1 MNASAAPLPA
11 TTLSIRRRLLFLLLA
26 PLTVLL
32 GLGIYIDYRASAES
46 IRSAYDRALRE
57 DALAIAAHLRDEDG
71 NGRIDADLPPQAVA
85 VLRAD
90 SIDSIYY
97 AVRGVD
103 GGLISGD
110 ADLPFG
116 ATQVQNPSFRDSE
129 FRGHDVRIARYAA
142 QIGVAGVTIEV
153 AETTRK
159 RTAASTRI
167 LTSVVLTDLV
177 QLAATLLL
185 VWFGVRY
192 GLRPLR
198 ALGAQIRQRSPRD
211 LAPLDT
217 PVPDE
222 VRPLVGALNNL
233 LGTVHAAARSQQQFL
248 ANAAHQ
254 LRTPLSGLIAQL
266 ELLERDPVAAPLRD
280 RIAALGQGSRR
291 LAHTANQLL
300 ALARAEPAA
309 NAPENFQE
317 VELEALV
324 ADAVAAQLD
333 RSLAA
338 HIDLGAEAAPV
349 RVSGSAWLLRELLAN
364 LIDNALS
371 YTPAG
376 GSVTVRCGRVPSQ
389 GGVPEGAF
397 LEVEDDGPGIPPQE
411 RERVRER
418 FYRLPGAG
426 GNGCGLGLA
435 IVDEIAR
442 AHEAKF
448 SIDGGAAERGTR
460 ARVEFAPAGTLRKLS
475 GS

>member
-1 MNASAAPLPA
+1 MNAPGAAS
-11 TTLSIRRRLLFLLLA
+11 LSIRRRLLLLLLA
-26 PLTVLL
+26 PLVLLL
-32 GLGIYIDYRASAES
+32 GLGIYIDYRAGAGS
-46 IRSAYDRALRE
+46 IRNAYDRALRE

-90 SIDSIYY
+90 SVDSIYY
-97 AVRGVD
+97 AVRGSD
-103 GGLISGD
+103 GALISGD
-110 ADLPFG
+110 ADLPIG
-116 ATQVQNPSFRDSE
+116 AAQVENPSFRDIE
-129 FRGHDVRIARYAA
+129 FRGQDVRIARYLTSVGAT
-142 QIGVAGVTIEV
+142 QVTIAI

-159 RTAASTRI
+159 RAAATARI
-167 LTSVVLTDLV
+167 LASVVLTDLV

-222 VRPLVGALNNL
+222 VQPLVGALNNL
-233 LGTVHAAARSQQQFL
+233 FGTVHAAARSQQQFL
-248 ANAAHQ
+248 ADAAHQ
-254 LRTPLSGLIAQL
+254 LRTPLTGMIAQL
-266 ELLERDPVAAPLRD
+266 ELLERDPDVCPAHE
-280 RIAALGQGSRR
+280 RIAALHQSSRR

-317 VELEALV
+317 VELDALV
-324 ADAVAAQLD
+324 GDVVAVQLD
-333 RSLAA
+333 RALAA
-338 HIDLGAEAAPV
+338 RIDLGVDTAPA

-364 LIDNALS
+364 LLDNALN

-376 GSVTVRCGRVPSQ
+376 GSVTVRCGRSD
-389 GGVPEGAF
+389 GVAF
-397 LEVEDDGPGIPPQE
+397 LEVEDDGAGIPEHE
-411 RERVRER
+411 RQRVRER
-418 FYRLPGAG
+418 FYRMPGAD
-426 GNGCGLGLA
+426 GNGSGLGLA

-442 AHEAKF
+442 AHEADF
-448 SIDGGAAERGTR
+448 SIDSGAGRRGTR
-460 ARVEFAPAGTLRKLS
+460 ARIEFARGAKSRGLS